1 MQKVFT
7 RSKKMTKTNDTLEKL
22 KKLSKQIKYPLL
34 VKRKIREQNSD
45 QEKEVII
52 PNYPTF
58 QMKKIIEEYIT
69 VEAKGTDKENRF
81 PAGIK
86 ESRTTHH
93 SFSNIPIPTTSI
105 YEDQKKAN
113 SLIFYPVETLNSEYE
128 LITKPEVK
136 TNAKNVII
144 ERIYIYYD
152 IIKNK
157 VLAIKTQ
164 KITINKELYEK
175 LKEEHKD
182 EVLLIKHIKLNKD
195 ILNQNAKN
203 VFIKEEILDEREI
216 LDEVK
221 IRKEKKD
228 DKEITIVEYIN
239 NEGEAFEKEI
249 EKKRIVGKHIF
260 GVGVTDLTRKWKK
273 IILPVKIFTRKDLT
287 TKKGEDFYNN
297 LKLISNQGKL
307 KVNYDHLYLNGLPD
321 IEKYPHF
328 FIFATATNKLNHE
341 FGILLPIAKYINN
354 KWQPYQRK
362 EILKALTQVK
372 QISTIKVKVNDKEY
386 EIDLLSRRKPLITE
400 IKEIENYLK
409 EKLERIKNINPPT
422 NLINQVKKDVKYY
435 KILQRIKEYI
445 DKLDNEEIEKLKSE
459 I

>member
-1 MQKVFT
+1 ME
-7 RSKKMTKTNDTLEKL
+7 TNNTLEKL
-22 KKLSKQIKYPLL
+22 KKLSQKIKYPIL
-34 VKRKIREQNSD
+34 VKRKVKEQESD
-45 QEKEVII
+45 QEKEIII
-52 PNYPTF
+52 PNYPTLK
-58 QMKKIIEEYIT
+58 MKKIIEEYIT
-69 VEAKGTDKENRF
+69 IEAKGTDKENRF

-86 ESRTTHH
+86 ESKTTHH
-93 SFSNIPIPTTSI
+93 AFSNIPIPTTSV
-105 YEDQKKAN
+105 YEDQRKAN
-113 SLIFYPVETLNSEYE
+113 SLIFYPVETLSSEYE
-128 LITKPEVK
+128 LITKPEIK

-144 ERIYIYYD
+144 ERTYIYYD

-157 VLAIKTQ
+157 ALAIKTQ
-164 KITINKELYEK
+164 KITINKELYQK
-175 LKEEHKD
+175 LKKEIKD
-182 EVLLIKHIKLNKD
+182 EISLIKHIKLNKD
-195 ILNQNAKN
+195 ILNQDAKN
-203 VFIKEEILDEREI
+203 VFIKEEVLDEREI

-221 IRKEKKD
+221 IRKEKKE

-249 EKKRIVGKHIF
+249 EKKRVVGRHIF
-260 GVGVTDLTRKWKK
+260 GVGVSDLTRKWRKM
-273 IILPVKIFTRKDLT
+273 ILPIKVFTRKDLA

-328 FIFATATNKLNHE
+328 FIFAVATNKLNHE
-341 FGILLPIAKYINN
+341 FGILLPIAKYIDN

-372 QISTIKVKVNDKEY
+372 QISTIKVKINNEEH
-386 EIDLLSRRKPLITE
+386 EIDLLSRKKPLITE
-400 IKEIENYLK
+400 IKEIEKHLK
-409 EKLERIKNINPPT
+409 EKLEKIKNVSPPT
-422 NLINQVKKDVKYY
+422 NLINQVKKDIKRY

-445 DKLDNEEIEKLKSE
+445 DKLDNEEIERLKSE

>member
-1 MQKVFT
+1 
-7 RSKKMTKTNDTLEKL
+7 MTKTNDALEKL

-34 VKRKIREQNSD
+34 VKRTVKEQDSN
-45 QEKEVII
+45 QEKEVIM

-58 QMKKIIEEYIT
+58 QMKKIVEEYVMI
-69 VEAKGTDKENRF
+69 EAKGTDKENRF

-86 ESRTTHH
+86 ESKTTHH
-93 SFSNIPIPTTSI
+93 AFSNVPIPTTSV

-113 SLIFYPVETLNSEYE
+113 SLIFYPIETLSSEYE

-136 TNAKNVII
+136 TNAKNVVI
-144 ERIYIYYD
+144 ERTYIYYD
-152 IIKNK
+152 VIKNK
-157 VLAIKTQ
+157 ALAIKTQ
-164 KITINKELYEK
+164 KITINKELYKK

-182 EVLLIKHIKLNKD
+182 EILLIKHIKLNKD
-195 ILNQNAKN
+195 ILNQNTKN

-228 DKEITIVEYIN
+228 NKETTIIEYIN
-239 NEGEAFEKEI
+239 NEGEVFEKEI
-249 EKKRIVGKHIF
+249 EKKRVTGKYIF
-260 GVGVTDLTRKWKK
+260 GVGATDLTRKWKK
-273 IILPVKIFTRKDLT
+273 MILPVKVFTRKDLA
-287 TKKGEDFYNN
+287 TKKGEDFYSN

-321 IEKYPHF
+321 IEKYPHI
-328 FIFATATNKLNHE
+328 FIFAIATNKLNHE

-354 KWQPYQRK
+354 KWQPYKRK

-372 QISTIKVKVNDKEY
+372 QISTIKVKIEDKEY
-386 EIDLLSRRKPLITE
+386 EIDLLLRKKPLITE
-400 IKEIENYLK
+400 IKEIEKYLT
-409 EKLERIKNINPPT
+409 EKIEKIKNIHPPT
-422 NLINQVKKDVKYY
+422 DLTNQIEKDIKHY

-445 DKLDNEEIEKLKSE
+445 DSLDTEEIEILKKE